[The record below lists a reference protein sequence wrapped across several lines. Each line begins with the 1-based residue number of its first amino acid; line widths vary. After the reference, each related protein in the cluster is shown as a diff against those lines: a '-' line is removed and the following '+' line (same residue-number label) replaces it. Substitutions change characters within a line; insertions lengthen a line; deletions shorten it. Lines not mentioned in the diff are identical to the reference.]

1 MKDLIRLDCES
12 TDSVYASLSAFSG
25 LASQELLAKLDEF
38 SESADHELAA
48 CERWQALADRLS
60 VPSDSFE
67 VCWFHGTRTANPES
81 LLNGILPLQQRLE
94 GIWNELAALITDRVD
109 ASEFARL
116 RRTVE
121 EDNYGTG
128 NIPDV
133 IEARMRDQ
141 GPYAFLIKAMAIKPP
156 SGAMHHYS
164 RVPEIVDLILCSFPE
179 PHHIELK
186 QRYFQQTK
194 PCIVKFVSRESQRQ
208 IVGCAAD
215 YLLHLQKGYALECFL
230 PWNFDG
236 AGRQIPSQRIL
247 YSERINTNFAH
258 S

>member
-1 MKDLIRLDCES
+1 MMNLIRLDCES
-12 TDSVYASLSAFSG
+12 TDSACASLSAFSG
-25 LASQELLAKLDEF
+25 LESQEVLAKLNQC
-38 SESADHELAA
+38 SESAESELAG
-48 CERWQALADRLS
+48 CERWQALADWLS
-60 VPSDSFE
+60 VPSNSFE

-81 LLNGILPLQQRLE
+81 FLSGILPLQHRLD

-109 ASEFARL
+109 ASEFALL

-121 EDNYGTG
+121 RDNYGTG

-141 GPYAFLIKAMAIKPP
+141 GPYAFLIKAIAVNPP

-164 RVPEIVDLILCSFPE
+164 RLPEIVDLILSNFPE
-179 PHHIELK
+179 PHHVELK
-186 QRYFQQTK
+186 QRYFRQTK
-194 PCIVKFVSRESQRQ
+194 PCIVKFVSDESQRQ

-215 YLLHLQKGYALECFL
+215 YLLHLQQGYALECFL

-247 YSERINTNFAH
+247 YCEHINTNFAH
-258 S
+258 